1 MARSAAT
8 RHKQLAL
15 AAAIIG
21 SGVGML
27 DSSIVNIALP
37 TIQRDLGGG
46 LAAQQWVVN
55 AYLLTLGSLILDG
68 GSLED
73 VFGARRV
80 FSLGVGGF
88 GTISVLC
95 GLAPSIAALVAFR
108 ALQGVAGALL
118 VPSSLALIVAVFPEP
133 ERGRAVGTWTAFTT
147 VAIVIAPLL
156 GGGLLAGGSWR
167 LIFFVN
173 VPLVVLCIALIRAA
187 VAPNDVEQLPRR
199 RIDIPGALACVL
211 GLGGVVFALIE
222 QPRLGWSSA
231 GVIVPLVAGV
241 ASLAAFVQLERRG
254 RDPMLPS
261 ALFARPN
268 FSAANVET
276 LVVYAGLSVLV
287 FFLPLYLQQVAGYAP
302 IASGLALL
310 PVTFLMF
317 FGSRAVGALSAKYG
331 ARFFMS
337 VGPLTGAVGLV
348 LLLRV
353 GASASYLTDVLPA
366 IVAFGVG
373 LTLTVAPLTATVLDS
388 VSPSE
393 AGIASAV
400 NNAVARVAGLVA
412 TAAAGSVLA
421 ARFAG
426 SLHARLHGVAL
437 NAPAR
442 IAVIAAEQLT
452 LGRPPLHGLSAPI
465 ARAISHAATL
475 ASVATFHFAML
486 IAACL
491 LALGGVVGAAAIR
504 SPGASRSARRDR
516 GSEAVEQRIGMH
528 EVHPDG

>member
-1 MARSAAT
+1 MARSPASS
-8 RHKQLAL
+8 RKQLAL

-55 AYLLTLGSLILDG
+55 AYLLTLGSLILVG

-73 VFGARRV
+73 LFGARRV

-88 GTISVLC
+88 GAVSVLC
-95 GLAPSIAALVAFR
+95 GLAPSIGTLVAFR

-118 VPSSLALIVAVFPEP
+118 VPSSLALIVSVFPEP

-156 GGGLLAGGSWR
+156 GGGLLAAGSWR

-187 VAPNDVEQLPRR
+187 VAPAATERRVR

-211 GLGGVVFALIE
+211 GFGGVVFALIE

-231 GVIVPLVAGV
+231 GVIVPLAGGV
-241 ASLAAFVQLERRG
+241 AALVAFAQLERRG
-254 RDPMLPS
+254 RDPMLPKS
-261 ALFARPN
+261 LFARPN
-268 FSAANVET
+268 FSAANAET

-287 FFLPLYLQQVAGYAP
+287 FFLTLYLQQVAGYSP
-302 IASGLALL
+302 LASGLALL
-310 PVTFLMF
+310 PVTVLMF
-317 FGSRAVGALSAKYG
+317 SGSRAVGALSARHG
-331 ARFFMS
+331 ARMFMS
-337 VGPLTGAVGLV
+337 AGPLIGAGGLL

-353 GASASYLTDVLPA
+353 GASARYPTDVLPA
-366 IVAFGVG
+366 ILAFGVG

-388 VSPSE
+388 VSQSE

-400 NNAVARVAGLVA
+400 NNATARVAGLIA

-426 SLHARLHGVAL
+426 SLQARLRGVRL
-437 NAPAR
+437 NGPAR
-442 IAVIAAEQLT
+442 NAALDAEHLT
-452 LGRPPLHGLSAPI
+452 LGRPPLHGLSAPT

-491 LALGGVVGAAAIR
+491 LALGGLVGAVAIR
-504 SPGASRSARRDR
+504 SRGAARSAGSDR
-516 GSEAVEQRIGMH
+516 AREGVEQRIGVH
-528 EVHPDG
+528 EVNPDG